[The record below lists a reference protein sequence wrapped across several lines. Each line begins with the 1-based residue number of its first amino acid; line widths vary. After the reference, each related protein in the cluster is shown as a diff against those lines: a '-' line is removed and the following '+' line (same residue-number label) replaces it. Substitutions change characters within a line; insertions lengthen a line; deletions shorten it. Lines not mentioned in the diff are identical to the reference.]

1 MKGGIQ
7 KDLSELVTN
16 NVITEQ
22 VAHDIEEYFN
32 NKQQPSSNRLL
43 IVFSILG
50 ALLTGM
56 GIILIIAHNW
66 DDLTKFAKLILALLP
81 LFIGQLACAYAI
93 FWQKHIAW
101 MREAA
106 ATFLFF
112 GVAASISIVSQ
123 VYNIGGS
130 LSGFLLTW
138 SILSFPIIYIM
149 RSSMVSLLF
158 ICSVTWYACETS
170 YFHYNGP
177 SAWWYW
183 PLIFSA
189 IPYYYG
195 LSKTE
200 NNFFHFHTWFIC
212 LSLAICL
219 GTVAESNEDLMFIA
233 YFGLLSS
240 FVSLGQLD
248 PYKSQ
253 KLIANAFLVVGSLG
267 IIGTLLSLSFKW
279 FWKELEYEDL
289 NEVFTSSDFIVALI
303 STLVAIYLL
312 YRCTLNRPWLE
323 VNLKSFAFII
333 FIALFVMGFNFP
345 IHAQVLVNV
354 VIFLFAVFTIIS
366 GARQDRLAILNYG
379 LLILTALVICRFFD
393 TNMTFILRGL
403 LFIGVGIGFFAANY
417 YMIKKRNR
425 PTS

>member
-22 VAHDIEEYFN
+22 VAHEIKVYFD

-56 GIILIIAHNW
+56 GIFLIIAHNW
-66 DDLTKFAKLILALLP
+66 DDLTKFTKIILALLP
-81 LFIGQLACAYAI
+81 LFIGQLACGYSI
-93 FWQKHIAW
+93 FWQKDTAW

-112 GVAASISIVSQ
+112 GIAASISIVSQ
-123 VYNIGGS
+123 VYNINGS

-177 SAWWYW
+177 AAWWYW

-200 NNFFHFHTWFIC
+200 NNFFHFHTWFISV
-212 LSLAICL
+212 SLAICL
-219 GTVAESNEDLMFIA
+219 GTVAENNEDLMFIA
-233 YFGLLSS
+233 YFGLLSG

-267 IIGTLLSLSFKW
+267 IIATLLSLSFKW

-289 NEVFTSSDFIVALI
+289 NDTLSSSDFIVALI
-303 STLVAIYLL
+303 LTLVATYLL
-312 YRCTLNRPWLE
+312 YRCTLNRPWSE

-345 IHAQVLVNV
+345 IASQVLTNV
-354 VIFLFAVFTIIS
+354 VIFIFAVFTIIS

-379 LLILTALVICRFFD
+379 LLILTALVICRFLD

-403 LFIGVGIGFFAANY
+403 LFIGVGTGFFAANY

-425 PTS
+425 VAP